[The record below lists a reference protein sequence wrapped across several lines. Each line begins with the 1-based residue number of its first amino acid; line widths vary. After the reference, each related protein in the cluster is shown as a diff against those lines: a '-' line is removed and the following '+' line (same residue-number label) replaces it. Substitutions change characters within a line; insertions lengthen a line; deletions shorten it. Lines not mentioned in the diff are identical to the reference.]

1 MPAHPRIAVV
11 MVGGTIA
18 ARVDR
23 AGRGATLELKAEDLV
38 AGLPW
43 LADIADV
50 ASRTFSM
57 AMSADLRLGDVRDLA
72 HAIAAIVGEGF
83 DGVVVAQG
91 TDTIEE
97 TAYLL
102 DLMRPPGVPVVVTGA
117 MRNPGKPGDD
127 GPANLVAA
135 LRVAAAPEAQAM
147 GVLVV
152 MDDVIHLARFV
163 RKMHTSATGSFA
175 SPLAGP
181 VGYLVENRV
190 RLPLKPRARSPQF
203 TIAGDTALPDVALLT
218 MSSGNDERLLSRVA
232 EAEYHGLVVEAF
244 GAGHVAARVVPVLEQ
259 IAARIPVVF
268 ASRTGTGELYRHSA
282 SYPGSEG
289 DLLARGL
296 ISAVAL
302 DGPKARILL
311 TLLLATGADRTA
323 IAAAFEM
330 ASS

>member
-11 MVGGTIA
+11 MVGGTVA

-43 LADIADV
+43 LANIAEV
-50 ASRTFSM
+50 VPQTFSM
-57 AMSADLRLGDVRDLA
+57 TMSADLRLSDVRDLA
-72 HAIAAIVGEGF
+72 HTLMATAEAGF

-102 DLMRPPGVPVVVTGA
+102 DLLLPPGIPVVVTGA

-127 GPANLVAA
+127 GPANLGAA
-135 LRVAAAPEAQAM
+135 VRVAAAPKAQAM

-152 MDDVIHLARFV
+152 MDDAIHLARLV

-181 VGYLVENRV
+181 VGYLVEDRV
-190 RLPLKPRARSPQF
+190 RLLLKPRAPSPHF
-203 TIAGDTALPDVALLT
+203 AVAGDTALPDVALLT
-218 MSSGNDERLLSRVA
+218 MSSGNDERLLSQIA
-232 EAEYHGLVVEAF
+232 GAGYQGLVVEAF
-244 GAGHVAARVVPVLEQ
+244 GAGHVAARVVPVLAQ

-268 ASRTGTGELYRHSA
+268 ASRTGTGELYRQSG

-311 TLLLATGADRTA
+311 TLLLATGADRGA
-323 IAAAFEM
+323 IAAAFET